1 MGDTARERLRALIY
15 RLRCRAA
22 LACWRVLAPDDPPDF
37 PPPFSHLD
45 GDEMDDRGG
54 QGLLLDLDEIRS
66 EAEELEAG
74 ETELGGRMETAIHQR
89 IEVELEKM
97 EAE

>member
-1 MGDTARERLRALIY
+1 
-15 RLRCRAA
+15 
-22 LACWRVLAPDDPPDF
+22 
-37 PPPFSHLD
+37 
-45 GDEMDDRGG
+45 MDDRGG